1 MAAKKSGLG
10 RGFDAIFADNSV
22 EDISTGNSTTKV
34 KLLDIEPNREQPR
47 KQFDEEALAEL
58 SDSIAQHG
66 VLQPLLVRPMPDGGY
81 QLVAG
86 ERRWR
91 ASRMAG
97 LTEVPVVIRDLTDA
111 QVAELALVENLQREN
126 LNPLEEANGYKE
138 LSDKFGYTQEK
149 ISEIVGK
156 SRSAVANAL
165 RLLNLPDEVL
175 DVLSHGDISSGHAR
189 ALLSLGNEDDIL
201 TALQTVVG
209 KDLSVRETEKL
220 VKNIIKEK
228 NKSTDDNRNLKQK
241 EREIYIASLEEKIS
255 SKLGRKS
262 FITNSKK
269 NDGSGKLEIEYYS
282 TEDLE
287 ALLKNLCGNNIF
299 E

>member
-47 KQFDEEALAEL
+47 KQFDEDALAEL

-156 SRSAVANAL
+156 SRPSIANAL
-165 RLLNLPDEVL
+165 RLLNLPA
-175 DVLSHGDISSGHAR
+175 DVQEMVSNGSLSMGHAR
-189 ALLSLGNEDDIL
+189 AILSLEDDKMKTDLAKLVI
-201 TALQTVVG
+201 AN
-209 KDLSVRETEKL
+209 DLSVRETERIARNM
-220 VKNIIKEK
+220 VKEAPK
-228 NKSTDDNRNLKQK
+228 KSKAKKRNPYYDEAELALS
-241 EREIYIASLEEKIS
+241 EV
-255 SKLGRKS
+255 LGRKVK
-262 FITNSKK
+262 ITKSSKK
-269 NDGSGKLEIEYYS
+269 GALEIEFFDDA
-282 TEDLE
+282 DLKK
-287 ALLKNLCGNNIF
+287 LLKIF
-299 E
+299 DNE

>member
-1 MAAKKSGLG
+1 MAVKKSGLG

-47 KQFDEEALAEL
+47 KQFDEDALAEL

-156 SRSAVANAL
+156 SRPSIANAL
-165 RLLNLPDEVL
+165 RLLNLPS
-175 DVLSHGDISSGHAR
+175 DVQEMVSNGSLSMGHAR
-189 ALLSLGNEDDIL
+189 AILSLEDDKMKTDLAKLVI
-201 TALQTVVG
+201 AN
-209 KDLSVRETEKL
+209 DLSVRETERIARNM
-220 VKNIIKEK
+220 VKEAPQ
-228 NKSTDDNRNLKQK
+228 KSKAKKRNPYYDEAELALS
-241 EREIYIASLEEKIS
+241 EV
-255 SKLGRKS
+255 LGRKVK
-262 FITNSKK
+262 ITKSSKK
-269 NDGSGKLEIEYYS
+269 GALEIEFFDDA
-282 TEDLE
+282 DLKK
-287 ALLKNLCGNNIF
+287 LLKIF
-299 E
+299 DNE

>member
-1 MAAKKSGLG
+1 MAVKKSGLG

-22 EDISTGNSTTKV
+22 EDISVGNSTTKV

-47 KQFDEEALAEL
+47 KQFDEEALTEL

-97 LTEVPVVIRDLTDA
+97 LTEVPVVIRDLTDS

-138 LSDKFGYTQEK
+138 LSDKFDYTQEK

-156 SRSAVANAL
+156 SRPSIANAL
-165 RLLNLPDEVL
+165 RLLNLPE
-175 DVLSHGDISSGHAR
+175 DVQEMVSKGSLSMGHAR
-189 ALLSLGNEDDIL
+189 AILSLSDDKMKTDLAKLVI
-201 TALQTVVG
+201 AN
-209 KDLSVRETEKL
+209 DLSVRETERIARNM
-220 VKNIIKEK
+220 VKEAP
-228 NKSTDDNRNLKQK
+228 KSKKAKKRNPYYDEAELALS
-241 EREIYIASLEEKIS
+241 EV
-255 SKLGRKS
+255 LGRKVK
-262 FITNSKK
+262 ITKSSKK
-269 NDGSGKLEIEYYS
+269 GALEIEFFDDA
-282 TEDLE
+282 DLKK
-287 ALLKNLCGNNIF
+287 LLKIF
-299 E
+299 DNE

>member
-1 MAAKKSGLG
+1 MAVKKSGLG

-22 EDISTGNSTTKV
+22 EDISTGVSTTKV
-34 KLLDIEPNREQPR
+34 KLMDIEPNREQPR

-156 SRSAVANAL
+156 SRPSIANAL
-165 RLLNLPDEVL
+165 RLLNLPE
-175 DVLSHGDISSGHAR
+175 DVQEMVSKGSLSMGHAR
-189 ALLSLGNEDDIL
+189 AILSLPDDKMKTDLAKLVI
-201 TALQTVVG
+201 QN
-209 KDLSVRETEKL
+209 DLSVRETERITRNM
-220 VKNIIKEK
+220 VKEAPK
-228 NKSTDDNRNLKQK
+228 KSKAKKRNPYYDEAELALS
-241 EREIYIASLEEKIS
+241 EV
-255 SKLGRKS
+255 LGRKVK
-262 FITNSKK
+262 ITKSSKK
-269 NDGSGKLEIEYYS
+269 GALEIEFFDDA
-282 TEDLE
+282 DLKK
-287 ALLKNLCGNNIF
+287 LLKIF
-299 E
+299 DNE

>member
-1 MAAKKSGLG
+1 MAVKKVLG

-22 EDISTGNSTTKV
+22 EDISSGVSTVKV
-34 KLLDIEPNREQPR
+34 KMIDIEPNRDQPR

-58 SDSIAQHG
+58 SNSIAQHG

-97 LTEVPVVIRDLTDA
+97 LTEVPVVIRDLTDS

-126 LNPLEEANGYKE
+126 LNPLEEANGYRE
-138 LSDKFGYTQEK
+138 LSDRFGYTQEK

-165 RLLNLPDEVL
+165 RLLNLPESVGEM
-175 DVLSHGDISSGHAR
+175 VSSGSLSMGHAR
-189 ALLSLGNEDDIL
+189 ALLSLEDEKIQKEIAEL
-201 TALQTVVG
+201 VVRN
-209 KDLSVRETEKL
+209 DLSVRETERL
-220 VKNIIKEK
+220 VRNAVKEK
-228 NKSTDDNRNLKQK
+228 TGIKKAKKRNPYYDEAELALS
-241 EREIYIASLEEKIS
+241 EV
-255 SKLGRKS
+255 LGRKVK
-262 FITNSKK
+262 ITKSSKK
-269 NDGSGKLEIEYYS
+269 GALEIEFFDDA
-282 TEDLE
+282 DLKK
-287 ALLKNLCGNNIF
+287 LLKIF
-299 E
+299 DNE

>member
-1 MAAKKSGLG
+1 MAVKKSGLG

-156 SRSAVANAL
+156 SRPSIANAL
-165 RLLNLPDEVL
+165 RLLNLPE
-175 DVLSHGDISSGHAR
+175 DVQEMVSTGSLSMGHAR
-189 ALLSLGNEDDIL
+189 AILSLPDDKMKTDLAKLVI
-201 TALQTVVG
+201 QN
-209 KDLSVRETEKL
+209 DLSVRETERIARNM
-220 VKNIIKEK
+220 VKEAPK
-228 NKSTDDNRNLKQK
+228 KSKAKKRNPYYDEAELALS
-241 EREIYIASLEEKIS
+241 EV
-255 SKLGRKS
+255 LGRKVK
-262 FITNSKK
+262 ITKSSKK
-269 NDGSGKLEIEYYS
+269 GALEIEFFDDA
-282 TEDLE
+282 DLKK
-287 ALLKNLCGNNIF
+287 LLKIF
-299 E
+299 DNE

>member
-1 MAAKKSGLG
+1 MAVKKSGLG

-34 KLLDIEPNREQPR
+34 KLLDIEPNRDQPR
-47 KQFDEEALAEL
+47 KQFDEEALSEL

-156 SRSAVANAL
+156 SRPSIANAL
-165 RLLNLPDEVL
+165 RLLNLPE
-175 DVLSHGDISSGHAR
+175 DVQEMVSKGSLSMGHAR
-189 ALLSLGNEDDIL
+189 AILSLPDDKMKTDLAKLII
-201 TALQTVVG
+201 AN
-209 KDLSVRETEKL
+209 DLSVRETERIARNM
-220 VKNIIKEK
+220 VKDAPKAK
-228 NKSTDDNRNLKQK
+228 KVKKRNPYYDEAELALS
-241 EREIYIASLEEKIS
+241 EV
-255 SKLGRKS
+255 LGRKVK
-262 FITNSKK
+262 ITKSSKK
-269 NDGSGKLEIEYYS
+269 GALEIEFFDDA
-282 TEDLE
+282 DLKK
-287 ALLKNLCGNNIF
+287 LLKIF
-299 E
+299 DNE

>member
-1 MAAKKSGLG
+1 MAVKKSGLG

-34 KLLDIEPNREQPR
+34 KLMDIEPNREQPR
-47 KQFDEEALAEL
+47 KQFDEDALAEL

-156 SRSAVANAL
+156 SRPSIANAL
-165 RLLNLPDEVL
+165 RLLNLPE
-175 DVLSHGDISSGHAR
+175 DVQEMVSKGSLSMGHAR
-189 ALLSLGNEDDIL
+189 AILSLPDDKMKTDLAKLVI
-201 TALQTVVG
+201 AN
-209 KDLSVRETEKL
+209 DLSVRETERIARNM
-220 VKNIIKEK
+220 VKEAPK
-228 NKSTDDNRNLKQK
+228 KSKAKKRNPYYDEAELALS
-241 EREIYIASLEEKIS
+241 EV
-255 SKLGRKS
+255 LGRKVK
-262 FITNSKK
+262 ITKSSKK
-269 NDGSGKLEIEYYS
+269 GALEIEFFDDA
-282 TEDLE
+282 DLKK
-287 ALLKNLCGNNIF
+287 LLKIF
-299 E
+299 DNE

>member
-1 MAAKKSGLG
+1 MAVKKSGLG

-22 EDISTGNSTTKV
+22 EDISVGSSTTKV

-156 SRSAVANAL
+156 SRPSIANAL
-165 RLLNLPDEVL
+165 RLLNLPS
-175 DVLSHGDISSGHAR
+175 DVQEMVSNGSLSMGHAR
-189 ALLSLGNEDDIL
+189 AIL
-201 TALQTVVG
+201 ALQDDKMKTDLAKLVIQN
-209 KDLSVRETEKL
+209 DLSVRETERIARNM
-220 VKNIIKEK
+220 VKEAPK
-228 NKSTDDNRNLKQK
+228 KSKAKKRNPYYDEAELALS
-241 EREIYIASLEEKIS
+241 EV
-255 SKLGRKS
+255 LGRKVK
-262 FITNSKK
+262 ITKSSKK
-269 NDGSGKLEIEYYS
+269 GALEIEFFDDA
-282 TEDLE
+282 DLKK
-287 ALLKNLCGNNIF
+287 LLKIF
-299 E
+299 DNE

>member
-1 MAAKKSGLG
+1 MAVKKSGLG

-47 KQFDEEALAEL
+47 KQFDEDALAEL

-138 LSDKFGYTQEK
+138 LSEKFGYTQEK

-156 SRSAVANAL
+156 SRPSIANAL
-165 RLLNLPDEVL
+165 RLLNLPESVQEM
-175 DVLSHGDISSGHAR
+175 VSNGILSMGHAR
-189 ALLSLGNEDDIL
+189 AILSLEDDKMKTDLAKLVI
-201 TALQTVVG
+201 AN
-209 KDLSVRETEKL
+209 DLSVRETERIARNM
-220 VKNIIKEK
+220 VKEAPK
-228 NKSTDDNRNLKQK
+228 KSKAKKRNPYYDEAELALS
-241 EREIYIASLEEKIS
+241 EV
-255 SKLGRKS
+255 LGRKVK
-262 FITNSKK
+262 ITKSSKK
-269 NDGSGKLEIEYYS
+269 GALEIEFFDDA
-282 TEDLE
+282 DLKK
-287 ALLKNLCGNNIF
+287 LLKIF
-299 E
+299 DNE

>member
-1 MAAKKSGLG
+1 MAVKKSGLG

-22 EDISTGNSTTKV
+22 EDISTGNSTTRV
-34 KLLDIEPNREQPR
+34 KLMDIEPNREQPR
-47 KQFDEEALAEL
+47 KQFDEDALAEL

-156 SRSAVANAL
+156 SRPSIANAL
-165 RLLNLPDEVL
+165 RLLNLPE
-175 DVLSHGDISSGHAR
+175 DVQEMVSDGSLSMGHAR
-189 ALLSLGNEDDIL
+189 AILSLEDNKMKTDLAKLVI
-201 TALQTVVG
+201 QN
-209 KDLSVRETEKL
+209 DLSVRETERIARNM
-220 VKNIIKEK
+220 VKQTPQ
-228 NKSTDDNRNLKQK
+228 KSKAKKRNPYYDEAELALS
-241 EREIYIASLEEKIS
+241 EV
-255 SKLGRKS
+255 LGRKVK
-262 FITNSKK
+262 ITKSSKK
-269 NDGSGKLEIEYYS
+269 GALEIEFFDDA
-282 TEDLE
+282 DLKK
-287 ALLKNLCGNNIF
+287 LLKIF
-299 E
+299 DNE

>member
-1 MAAKKSGLG
+1 MAVKKSGLG

-97 LTEVPVVIRDLTDA
+97 LTEVPVVIRDLTDS

-156 SRSAVANAL
+156 SRPSIANAL
-165 RLLNLPDEVL
+165 RLLNLPDDIQKMVS
-175 DVLSHGDISSGHAR
+175 DGSLSMGHAR
-189 ALLSLGNEDDIL
+189 AILSLEDDKMKTDL
-201 TALQTVVG
+201 AKLVVAN
-209 KDLSVRETEKL
+209 DLSVRETERIARNM
-220 VKNIIKEK
+220 VKETPK
-228 NKSTDDNRNLKQK
+228 KSKAKKRNPYYDEAELALS
-241 EREIYIASLEEKIS
+241 EI
-255 SKLGRKS
+255 LGRKVK
-262 FITNSKK
+262 ITKSSKK
-269 NDGSGKLEIEYYS
+269 GALEIEFFDDA
-282 TEDLE
+282 DLKK
-287 ALLKNLCGNNIF
+287 LLKIF
-299 E
+299 DNE

>member
-1 MAAKKSGLG
+1 MAVKKSGLG

-34 KLLDIEPNREQPR
+34 KLLDIEPNRDQPR

-97 LTEVPVVIRDLTDA
+97 LTEVPVVIRDLTDS

-156 SRSAVANAL
+156 SRPSIANAL
-165 RLLNLPDEVL
+165 RLLNLPE
-175 DVLSHGDISSGHAR
+175 DVQEMVSNGSLSMGHAR
-189 ALLSLGNEDDIL
+189 AILSLQDDKMKTDL
-201 TALQTVVG
+201 AKLVVAN
-209 KDLSVRETEKL
+209 DLSVRETERIARNMAKEAPKAKKAKKRNPYYDEAEL
-220 VKNIIKEK
+220 ALSEVLGRSVKITK
-228 NKSTDDNRNLKQK
+228 
-241 EREIYIASLEEKIS
+241 S
-255 SKLGRKS
+255 SKK
-262 FITNSKK
+262 
-269 NDGSGKLEIEYYS
+269 GSLEIEFFDDA
-282 TEDLE
+282 DLKK
-287 ALLKNLCGNNIF
+287 LLKIF
-299 E
+299 DNE